1 VRERAESAGRGGD
14 LDVLYSYHDSDLLDP
29 AAADRHLEAFAG
41 LEKAG
46 VTWIVV
52 SSRTADHVATTDFLD
67 AFGATYLR

>member
-1 VRERAESAGRGGD
+1 MP
-14 LDVLYSYHDSDLLDP
+14 YSYHDSDPLDP

-52 SSRTADHVATTDFLD
+52 SSRTADPAATTDFLD
-67 AFGATYLR
+67 AFGALYLR